1 MTDDTRS
8 STSGGRDVILVAD
21 PIHPAGIE
29 RLGEKFD
36 LVLPGQAIEEDMRS
50 RITAVVVRTFKLSD
64 TWMDGFPSL
73 RLIAKHGS
81 GVDNIDIGAAT
92 RRGIIVANTPGG
104 TNSTAVAEGAVTLML
119 AVLRRVRE
127 MDACVRDN
135 RFDQRWRLQLGDLT
149 LGELTLVG
157 FGQIAKAVARICG
170 SGFQMR
176 VRAYDP
182 FVSAQAMESLG
193 VEKVDD
199 LAKAMDADVVSIH
212 TPLSEKTRH
221 LVGARELA
229 AMRPNSIL
237 VNTSRGGLVDEAALA
252 HALEEGK
259 LLGAGIDVFEQE
271 PPPPENPLLR
281 LQNVVLSPH
290 VAGVTS
296 GSMKGMALAVC
307 DVIDVVVSG
316 GRPSTLLNPGAFGER
331 Q

>member
-1 MTDDTRS
+1 MNDGTRT
-8 STSGGRDVILVAD
+8 STSGGKDVILVAD

-29 RLGEKFD
+29 RLREKFD
-36 LVLPGQAIEEDMRS
+36 LVLPGQAVAEDIRPLV
-50 RITAVVVRTFKLSD
+50 TAVVVRTFALSD
-64 TWMDGFPSL
+64 SWMDGFPSL

-81 GVDNIDIGAAT
+81 GVDNIDIEAAT
-92 RRGIIVANTPGG
+92 RRKIIVANTPGG
-104 TNSTAVAEGAVTLML
+104 ANSTAVAEGAVTLML

-127 MDACVRDN
+127 MDACVRDDQ
-135 RFDQRWRLQLGDLT
+135 FDQRWRLQLGDLT

-157 FGQIAKAVARICG
+157 FGQIAKVVARICG

-182 FVSAQAMESLG
+182 FVSAEAMASLG

-199 LAKAMDADVVSIH
+199 LAEAMNADVISIH

-221 LVGARELA
+221 LIGARELA
-229 AMRPNSIL
+229 AMRPSAIL

-252 HALEEGK
+252 QALKEGK

-271 PPPPENPLLR
+271 PPSPENPLLR
-281 LQNVVLSPH
+281 LPNVVLSPH
-290 VAGVTS
+290 VAGVTD

-307 DVIDVVVSG
+307 DVIDVVDSG
-316 GRPSTLLNPGAFGER
+316 GRPSTLLNPEAFGER